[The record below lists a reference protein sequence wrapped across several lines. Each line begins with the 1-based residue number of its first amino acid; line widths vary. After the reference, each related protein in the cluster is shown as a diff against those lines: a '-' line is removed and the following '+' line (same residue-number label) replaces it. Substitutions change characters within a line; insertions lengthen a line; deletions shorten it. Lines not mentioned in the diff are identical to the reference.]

1 MYMQLRVLSVFL
13 ILICSPILGQKQITL
28 KKKYFGAY
36 TGEIPGFQIDS
47 GNEIVDISAS
57 KIRIELVKD
66 SIHFQIGPYE
76 KKGTWT
82 VLFEGDNY
90 FVLDCPIEG
99 HLDGERIVIYKR
111 GKKISRD
118 GLNPQP
124 NAFLFKE
131 D

>member
-1 MYMQLRVLSVFL
+1 MQIRILTIIFLLCSLSTF
-13 ILICSPILGQKQITL
+13 GQKEVTL
-28 KKKYFGAY
+28 KKKYFGTY
-36 TGEIPGFQIDS
+36 TGEIPGFQMDS
-47 GNEIVDISAS
+47 GNEVVDISPS
-57 KIRIELVKD
+57 KIRIEVWKD
-66 SIHFQIGPYE
+66 SIRFFIGAYT
-76 KKGTWT
+76 KQGTWT

-90 FVLDCPIEG
+90 FVLDCPING

-111 GKKISRD
+111 GKKMSRD